1 MFLFARKQTESQV
14 GGRRTPGRRM
24 VATSSLCRLAGFI
37 SGICFSKRLIPDMF
51 RGGKHQAAV
60 HAAAYNEE
68 IFMARDRKVTD
79 ARQVHVSPTKPR

>member
-1 MFLFARKQTESQV
+1 
-14 GGRRTPGRRM
+14 
-24 VATSSLCRLAGFI
+24 
-37 SGICFSKRLIPDMF
+37 MF

-79 ARQVHVSPTKPR
+79 ARQVHVSPTKPRWTVRSWAWAPAPSHMNTNQGIYTPESGERGRKVQRAGAIEGVSCTRHP